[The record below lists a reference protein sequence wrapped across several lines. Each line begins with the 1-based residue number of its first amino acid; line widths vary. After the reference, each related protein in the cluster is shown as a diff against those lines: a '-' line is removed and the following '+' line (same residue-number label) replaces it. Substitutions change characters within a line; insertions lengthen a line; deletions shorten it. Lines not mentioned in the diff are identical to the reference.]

1 VSELAA
7 PYAPATA
14 IVSLNGAPAA
24 WRLQREDT
32 PLNTHQL
39 SLELATESGAPAAA
53 TVGLLFGGRSAEH
66 EVSVRSAAT
75 ICAALRAAGHWVVP
89 IGIDRAG
96 TWRCMPLGRAP
107 FPEAVDERACAVTL
121 APGGSGQL
129 MPCAPTQAANDL
141 PRLEVV
147 FPALHGP
154 FGEDGVV
161 QGLLEACGVPY
172 VGAGVL
178 AGALTMDKEFTKR
191 LLLQAG
197 LPVVPYRVHHR
208 GEPVPGWTAL
218 GDTLGPRLFVKPSS
232 LGSSIGAAPA
242 DDAPSLEAALHGAL
256 AHGDKVLVER
266 RIEGRELECGVIDS
280 ENGPIASVVGEITT
294 APEFEFYDYEAKYL
308 AADGARLDVPARLDG
323 AIAAR
328 LRALAV
334 QAFRALG
341 CRDLARIDFFLD
353 DRGQLFVNEINTL
366 PGFTSISLF
375 PRMFEATGIA
385 LPQLVARLVERA
397 LARSPA
403 RA

>member
-1 VSELAA
+1 M
-7 PYAPATA
+7 
-14 IVSLNGAPAA
+14 
-24 WRLQREDT
+24 
-32 PLNTHQL
+32 NTHQL
-39 SLELATESGAPAAA
+39 SLELATESAVPAAV

-66 EVSVRSAAT
+66 EVSIRSAAT
-75 ICAALRAAGHWVVP
+75 IRAALRAAGYRIVP
-89 IGIDRAG
+89 IGVDRAG
-96 TWRCMPLGRAP
+96 IWRCMPLGRAP
-107 FPEAVDERACAVTL
+107 FPDAVDERACAVTL
-121 APGGSGQL
+121 APGGAGQL
-129 MPCAPTQAANDL
+129 LPCAPAEAADDL
-141 PRLEVV
+141 PRLDVV

-172 VGAGVL
+172 VGADVL

-197 LPVVPYRVHHR
+197 LPVVPYRLHR
-208 GEPVPGWTAL
+208 RGDPMPDWTRL
-218 GDTLGPRLFVKPSS
+218 SDTLGPRLFVKPAS
-232 LGSSIGAAPA
+232 LGSSIGAGPA
-242 DDAPSLEAALHGAL
+242 DDAATLDAAVRAAL

-280 ENGPIASVVGEITT
+280 EDGPIASVVGEITT
-294 APEFEFYDYEAKYL
+294 SAEFAFYDYEAKYL
-308 AADGARLDVPARLDG
+308 AADGARLDVPARLDV
-323 AIAAR
+323 AVATR

-334 QAFRALG
+334 QAFRVLG

-353 DRGQLFVNEINTL
+353 DRGQLFVNEVNTL

-375 PRMFEATGIA
+375 PRMFDASGIA
-385 LPQLVARLVERA
+385 LPQLATRLVERA